1 MKYLTK
7 STSAF
12 FIACCVAFLSGCG
25 SSVTHE
31 GTEIRYKADVI
42 APSALYTSNQ
52 TMAQPK
58 EEVNPNIAKLAAV
71 YDATHAKKSAPAAR
85 PAAPAAQPAPVEPPL
100 ASKENIEKAK
110 ARIQELRGTFKT
122 AKNGAI
128 TAISVESADATLDDM
143 KLFATLLDLES
154 YTFLGSNFDDSYL
167 AEFKD
172 LKKITSVTVQNSNIT
187 GETLKMFATYPEL
200 KELDL
205 RRNVQLVNNDLKA
218 VADMPKLEK
227 LAVYYNTFGA
237 IGAKRIADSKTLKV
251 VDMRACQEAS
261 DSAAKYLA
269 RMETLEEVYFRFL
282 ITDDGVDYLSEA
294 PALKFVELQDCP
306 ITNATG
312 QKFHNFKSLTGVR
325 IFRSKAFDDGGVQ
338 QLAGLNLERL
348 ELRDLNVSNDGIL
361 ALKDMTSLR
370 SVELSELN
378 SVDAAGLKTL
388 FESWKDLTT
397 LNLFSMATDDEVVK
411 TICANM
417 KGLKT
422 LTLRASV
429 GELSDAS
436 IDEILKLESLESLDI
451 RENAGLTVDGMMK
464 LAKMKSLRK
473 IYIKG
478 TALGDSADAVKAK
491 VEEFKKINPKCAISN

>member
-1 MKYLTK
+1 
-7 STSAF
+7 
-12 FIACCVAFLSGCG
+12 
-25 SSVTHE
+25 
-31 GTEIRYKADVI
+31 
-42 APSALYTSNQ
+42 
-52 TMAQPK
+52 
-58 EEVNPNIAKLAAV
+58 
-71 YDATHAKKSAPAAR
+71 
-85 PAAPAAQPAPVEPPL
+85 
-100 ASKENIEKAK
+100 
-110 ARIQELRGTFKT
+110 
-122 AKNGAI
+122 
-128 TAISVESADATLDDM
+128 M

-172 LKKITSVTVQNSNIT
+172 LKKITSATVQNSNIT

-205 RRNVQLVNNDLKA
+205 RRNVQLANNDLKA

-227 LAVYYNTFGA
+227 LAVYYNKFGA

-261 DSAAKYLA
+261 DSSAKYLA

-294 PALKFVELQDCP
+294 PSLKFVELQDCP

-325 IFRSKAFDDGGVQ
+325 IFRSKGFDDGGVQ

-397 LNLFSMATDDEVVK
+397 LNLF
-411 TICANM
+411 N
-417 KGLKT
+417 G
-422 LTLRASV
+422 
-429 GELSDAS
+429 
-436 IDEILKLESLESLDI
+436 
-451 RENAGLTVDGMMK
+451 TVLLNNK
-464 LAKMKSLRK
+464 
-473 IYIKG
+473 
-478 TALGDSADAVKAK
+478 VKADGIDSLFHLLQRDDRR
-491 VEEFKKINPKCAISN
+491 VVLYQC